1 MLGFEREH
9 MLVGTYVSD
18 YVGCW
23 MLDETTYESELV
35 VCATKT
41 VNCYEQYTEI
51 EILLLDQIYSSVD
64 FT

>member
-23 MLDETTYESELV
+23 MLDV
-35 VCATKT
+35 GVG
-41 VNCYEQYTEI
+41 
-51 EILLLDQIYSSVD
+51 
-64 FT
+64 